1 MVTVLGECSLEKQV
15 DNDNSPVHCAGE
27 KQGDVLV
34 MVEAENCSS
43 YPGVDSGRSQGRFP
57 VG

>member
-1 MVTVLGECSLEKQV
+1 MVTVLGEFSPEKQG

-34 MVEAENCSS
+34 MVEAENCSG
-43 YPGVDSGRSQGRFP
+43 YPRVHSGRSQGRFP

>member
-1 MVTVLGECSLEKQV
+1 MVTVLGEFSLEEQG

-27 KQGDVLV
+27 KQGDVSV
-34 MVEAENCSS
+34 MVEAENRSG